1 MQKILLV
8 IFLLFVFSGFSN
20 AAVNINTA
28 TQAELETIQGIGP
41 ARAKAIIE
49 YREKEGNFASED
61 DLVNVNGIGRGTV
74 KKLRRG
80 GISVGSKQ
88 VEEREV
94 GKK

>member
-61 DLVNVNGIGRGTV
+61 DLVNVNGIGSGTV

-88 VEEREV
+88 VGEREV

>member
-88 VEEREV
+88 VEERGV